1 MVWVRR
7 SYLARFSVYFAVVSM
22 IAGSLYGA
30 DKQVQQGGVGLK
42 AGFLHKA
49 TFTVN
54 KTEYDS
60 KMGLNVGVFFDVPA
74 YSLTMVSV
82 AADFRDIQILD
93 HRQWML
99 DLSIGL
105 KPTIYKEKSRLAV
118 KPGVAV
124 GFGYLPDIAW
134 LSSTTYLT
142 LKAST
147 EVLFLVTR
155 KYAYVAEFMVF
166 SAPVGG
172 NRQLEISTSPT
183 ISLRLGVM
191 Y

>member
-1 MVWVRR
+1 M
-7 SYLARFSVYFAVVSM
+7 FAAALM
-22 IAGSLYGA
+22 IASPSYSA
-30 DKQVQQGGVGLK
+30 DKQVQRGGVGLK

-54 KTEYDS
+54 DTAYDS
-60 KMGLNVGVFFDVPA
+60 RMGLNVGVFFDVPL
-74 YSLTMVSV
+74 YSLTMVSI

-99 DLSIGL
+99 DLSLGL
-105 KPTIYKEKSRLAV
+105 KPTIYKERSRLAV

-124 GFGYLPDIAW
+124 GFGYLADIAW

-147 EVLFLVTR
+147 EVLFLVSR
-155 KYAYVAEFMVF
+155 KYAYVAEFAVF
-166 SAPVGG
+166 AAPVGG
-172 NRQLEISTSPT
+172 NKELEISTSPT
-183 ISLRLGVM
+183 VSIRVGIM